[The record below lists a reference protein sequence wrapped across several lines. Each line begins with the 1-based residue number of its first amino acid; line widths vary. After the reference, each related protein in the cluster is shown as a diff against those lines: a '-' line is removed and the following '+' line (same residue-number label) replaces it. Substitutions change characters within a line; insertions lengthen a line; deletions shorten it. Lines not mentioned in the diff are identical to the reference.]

1 MAILFNAKDVMHYIT
16 AKFFPTFLPTAK
28 KPYNLRAV
36 HQPRLDIHG
45 IASKAEAYGIPASPI
60 LIEEG
65 LTLGLELIYYLAAD
79 GYQIDTPVFQLKVG
93 FPGEYDGH
101 ETKLPDDLQPHG
113 SITLSARLREYLH
126 KNVTPQI
133 EGIAQNEGYIASFYD
148 KNSDTTDTYI
158 TPGRLYIVHG
168 IGLKIAADAEHAS
181 DVGLY
186 YENAETGQRIH
197 EEMRDIA
204 QNEPSVLSAQAPSGL
219 IPGASYYIVIR
230 TQSSVIHGSNLLKNV
245 REVKSDFTV
254 MVPANTQGKTP
265 ETETTPEEA
274 SQT

>member
-16 AKFFPTFLPTAK
+16 AKFFPAFLPTAK

-101 ETKLPDDLQPHG
+101 ETHLPDDLQPHG
-113 SITLSARLREYLH
+113 AITLSARLREYLH

-133 EGIAQNEGYIASFYD
+133 EGIAQNEGYIGTLTD
-148 KNSDTTDTYI
+148 KRTGETNLVLTG
-158 TPGRLYIVHG
+158 PFVLHG
-168 IGLKIAADAEHAS
+168 TGLKIASDADHAA
-181 DVGLY
+181 DVGLF
-186 YENAETGQRIH
+186 YENAETGVRSQEYDYNIL
-197 EEMRDIA
+197 
-204 QNEPSVLSAQAPSGL
+204 QNEPKVLSVSAWNVAPD
-219 IPGASYYIVIR
+219 ASYYIVIR
-230 TQSSVIHGSNLLKNV
+230 TQSRVGGGGQPLKDV
-245 REVKSDFTV
+245 REVKSEFTV
-254 MVPANTQGKTP
+254 AVERGRQG
-265 ETETTPEEA
+265 
-274 SQT
+274 